1 MAVSSISLVHMSEET
16 ALKLKEA
23 EAHFSAMEKDATAR
37 KNELLGAVAERL
49 PAHAKDLAKRT
60 AQSQAEATKAL
71 GAEGVKKLRKEL
83 DDMAEELAAD
93 VAGAVSEIRWPKPTT
108 YNPVTPND
116 VGTSLFNYM
125 RGPKMNRMAT
135 VFKEHGFSIHDDNA
149 RGSQSLVLPQSLFS
163 QDEISAEIKALG
175 AALTAVMKAEKA
187 VEAAKKADDLAAV
200 DDLWGE

>member
-1 MAVSSISLVHMSEET
+1 MSDET

-49 PAHAKDLAKRT
+49 PAHAKNLAKRT

-93 VAGAVSEIRWPKPTT
+93 VAGAVSEIKWPKPTM

-116 VGTSLFNYM
+116 VRTSLFNYM
-125 RGPKMNRMAT
+125 YGPKMNRMAT
-135 VFKEHGFSIHDDNA
+135 VFKEHGFSIHDENA

-163 QDEISAEIKALG
+163 LDEISAEIKALA
-175 AALTAVMKAEKA
+175 AALTAVTKAEKA
-187 VEAAKKADDLAAV
+187 VEAVKKADDLAAV